1 MKFWACFSLL
11 YWPLLFYLGRVGCN
25 QGCTPRLSLVLSQLL
40 LTTVYMTRV
49 NIYTCALPYAIYSL
63 FWGGGGGGRV
73 KLSKNMMWEN
83 GVTERET
90 PGREWTWWR
99 FKQSIKMWGSPRN
112 NTCTSVYLHPLKIS
126 EVKFTYPGQ
135 HPHIPSVPLLFL
147 GGTENGNGKIRLDK
161 TRAVRL
167 RKRTK
172 YTFRGTTTGLSALSE
187 IAQILVERFT
197 PTGLHRTFS

>member
-1 MKFWACFSLL
+1 
-11 YWPLLFYLGRVGCN
+11 
-25 QGCTPRLSLVLSQLL
+25 
-40 LTTVYMTRV
+40 MTRV
-49 NIYTCALPYAIYSL
+49 NIYTCALPCAIYSL
-63 FWGGGGGGRV
+63 FGGWGGGGVGGRV

-126 EVKFTYPGQ
+126 EVKFTYLGQ

-172 YTFRGTTTGLSALSE
+172 YTFRGTTTVLSALSE

>member
-1 MKFWACFSLL
+1 
-11 YWPLLFYLGRVGCN
+11 
-25 QGCTPRLSLVLSQLL
+25 
-40 LTTVYMTRV
+40 MTRV
-49 NIYTCALPYAIYSL
+49 NIYTCALPCAIYSL
-63 FWGGGGGGRV
+63 FWGVVGGGGWNFPRIWCEKMVWQGEKRRV
-73 KLSKNMMWEN
+73 ASGLDDVSNN
-83 GVTERET
+83 RL
-90 PGREWTWWR
+90 
-99 FKQSIKMWGSPRN
+99 KMWGSPRN

-172 YTFRGTTTGLSALSE
+172 YIFRGTTTVLSALSE